1 MKKINDLLILIW
13 WPVSEYRICYL
24 QPNFISMRLKCWW
37 IETIAFHGY
46 FAIQRLGITSTS
58 WSEQIG
64 FSSLLVRVGLI
75 NLLIQ
80 RGLSIFLPGKKI
92 GNRRNYCHH
101 DWAIL
106 VIPRES
112 KVHFFIRKELKV
124 SWLHDIC
131 RNYPSCRKVSGG
143 CKYRATMKFLLLSYE
158 KWTLIKNV
166 LIANLLFWK
175 TSWI

>member
-1 MKKINDLLILIW
+1 MTKEWKRKKGMTSSSGIQLKITNDGHDYSECLKKINDLLILIW
-13 WPVSEYRICYL
+13 WPVSGYRICYL

-80 RGLSIFLPGKKI
+80 WGLSIFYQVKKI
-92 GNRRNYCHH
+92 LGTIGLVTTIVPF
-101 DWAIL
+101 WLVFIL
-106 VIPRES
+106 GE
-112 KVHFFIRKELKV
+112 FF
-124 SWLHDIC
+124 
-131 RNYPSCRKVSGG
+131 
-143 CKYRATMKFLLLSYE
+143 
-158 KWTLIKNV
+158 
-166 LIANLLFWK
+166 
-175 TSWI
+175 

>member
-1 MKKINDLLILIW
+1 MTKEWKRKKGMTSPSGIQLKITNDRHDYSECLKKINDLLILIW
-13 WPVSEYRICYL
+13 WPVSGYRICYL

-80 RGLSIFLPGKKI
+80 WGLSIFYQVKK
-92 GNRRNYCHH
+92 YWELL
-101 DWAIL
+101 DL
-106 VIPRES
+106 SPRLY
-112 KVHFFIRKELKV
+112 HFG
-124 SWLHDIC
+124 W
-131 RNYPSCRKVSGG
+131 
-143 CKYRATMKFLLLSYE
+143 FLY
-158 KWTLIKNV
+158 
-166 LIANLLFWK
+166 
-175 TSWI
+175 